1 QAATAVFFS
10 RRLEEFLSPFLQK
23 LDQYID
29 KRLVRSFAGLCQC
42 ILRLRSRSSGLLLS
56 ELGGYLIGFAHAPA
70 GTKRLSNLLRS
81 KKWSH
86 HLIE

>member
-1 QAATAVFFS
+1 MLKMLLFPLNRLQRLYFFS

-56 ELGGYLIGFAHAPA
+56 ELGGYLMGFAH
-70 GTKRLSNLLRS
+70 
-81 KKWSH
+81 
-86 HLIE
+86 